1 MIYVLYMSVLCHSVK
16 PLCHSNTK
24 THGLRFQ
31 QANDAQD
38 PNLCGLIFGGLR
50 CKGQLGKP
58 VNVSKMWWFI
68 LGLAWLTILK
78 SMCIY
83 IYNYTHHCT
92 YTYITVHC
100 IALHLHLHLYLHLHD
115 ITLPIYK
122 YIILYICSI
131 CSLFIAS
138 TLLEG
143 P

>member
-1 MIYVLYMSVLCHSVK
+1 MIYVLYMNVLCHSVK

-83 IYNYTHHCT
+83 IYIQLYTSLYVHIH
-92 YTYITVHC
+92 YIALHC
-100 IALHLHLHLYLHLHD
+100 IALHYIYIYIYIYTYMTLHY
-115 ITLPIYK
+115 P
-122 YIILYICSI
+122 YINI
-131 CSLFIAS
+131 
-138 TLLEG
+138 
-143 P
+143 

>member
-1 MIYVLYMSVLCHSVK
+1 MIYVLYMNVLCHSVK

-83 IYNYTHHCT
+83 IYTIIHIIVRTHT
-92 YTYITVHC
+92 LHC
-100 IALHLHLHLYLHLHD
+100 IALHYIYTYIYIYTYMTLHY
-115 ITLPIYK
+115 P
-122 YIILYICSI
+122 YINI
-131 CSLFIAS
+131 
-138 TLLEG
+138 
-143 P
+143 